1 MQSNLLSRKP
11 NPPGLEMSD
20 EIDLLKLWK
29 ALWRRKWAIIGF
41 SMLPSLLVGLSLLT
55 VTPTYR
61 AETTVLI
68 EGKPSSVGSIEHV
81 YGRDTVSSEYLPTQL
96 ELFKSRALAERV
108 VRQLNLVAHPE
119 FFAKEQEGT
128 FALLKKLL
136 SALDIRKLVPSGAA
150 LEPPTPE
157 ELEVLRFDEV
167 TRAFMTRIKVI
178 RQGNSTLVKVQVEM
192 SDPQMAAKAANA
204 LAKELIESQMEAAVE
219 VSAGA
224 SAWMNGRLVSLR
236 EQLKVSEERLQRYR
250 EAENLV
256 DVGGVSTISAT
267 ELARTGDR
275 LIDARLKYAEAESQ
289 YRQVQ
294 ANRGNWEKLAAVPAV
309 LGHPLI
315 QQLKADETKARAKVE
330 ERSKRYGA
338 QHPQMEAVRAELNAA
353 SASLHGQ
360 IVQVVAGIERNYQL
374 AVANQKTLQASFNR
388 VQSQQQSVSR
398 KEFKLRELKSEVDA
412 NLSLYNA
419 FANRL
424 KETAATSD
432 LDIVSVRIVDPAIV
446 PTMPV
451 GQRKVLVVT
460 LTAMLC
466 LILAAAL
473 TLLFEALNNTFKSA
487 DQVEEQLNIPVL
499 GVAPR
504 VSTKLGCELWQLY
517 SRELDRRFSESI
529 RTMRT
534 GIVLGDLKQPHKVLL
549 VTSSIPGEGKSTVST
564 NLACALGQMEKVL
577 LIDADLR
584 RPMLAKHFQLPIG
597 SPGLANL
604 LAGTASLDDCIQ
616 QADGVD
622 VLAAGT
628 VPPNPQELLASPLF
642 SQLLEQLS
650 ERYQRIVIDTP
661 PCLAVSDAL
670 LMSTL
675 ADFVLYVV
683 KSYATAVP
691 LVHKGIG
698 QLLQG
703 SAPVKGI
710 VLNQVDVTAAGSRGG
725 RYDGYYDYYSYSD
738 SPT

>member
-1 MQSNLLSRKP
+1 MQSNLFSRKP
-11 NPPGLEMSD
+11 NPPGVEGSD
-20 EIDLLKLWK
+20 EIDLFKIW
-29 ALWRRKWAIIGF
+29 AILWRRKWAIVGF
-41 SMLPSLLVGLSLLT
+41 SMLVSLLVGLFQLT
-55 VTPTYR
+55 VSPTYR

-68 EGKPSSVGSIEHV
+68 EGKPSSVGAIEHA
-81 YGRDTVSSEYLPTQL
+81 YGRDTAGSEYLPTQL

-119 FFAKEQEGT
+119 FSAQEQEGL
-128 FALLKKLL
+128 FALLKKLFGV
-136 SALDIRKLVPSGAA
+136 LDIRRLAPNSTALDPATAEA
-150 LEPPTPE
+150 LEA
-157 ELEVLRFDEV
+157 LRFDEV

-178 RQGNSTLVKVQVEM
+178 PQGKSTLVKVQVEM
-192 SDPQMAAKAANA
+192 SDPHMAAKAANA
-204 LAKELIESQMEAAVE
+204 LAKGLIESQMEAAVE
-219 VSAGA
+219 VSTGA
-224 SAWMNGRLVSLR
+224 STWMNGRLVSLR

-256 DVGGVSTISAT
+256 DVGGVSTISAA

-275 LIDARLKYAEAESQ
+275 LIDARLQLAEAESQ

-294 ANRGNWEKLAAVPAV
+294 ANRGNWEKLAAIPVV
-309 LGHPLI
+309 LGHPQV
-315 QQLKADETKARAKVE
+315 QQFKAEETKARAKVE

-338 QHPQMEAVRAELNAA
+338 QHPQMEAARSELNAVA
-353 SASLHGQ
+353 ASLRGQ

-374 AVANQKTLQASFNR
+374 AVANQKSLQASFNR
-388 VQSQQQSVSR
+388 IKSQLQNISR

-412 NLSLYNA
+412 NRSLYNA
-419 FANRL
+419 FGNRL

-460 LTAMLC
+460 LSAVLC
-466 LILAAAL
+466 LILGAAL
-473 TLLFEALNNTFKSA
+473 TLLYEALNNTFKSV

-504 VSTKLGCELWQLY
+504 LSTTLGCELGQLY
-517 SRELDRRFSESI
+517 GRDLDRRFSESV

-534 GIVLGDLKQPHKVLL
+534 GIVLSGLKQPHKVLL
-549 VTSSIPGEGKSTVST
+549 VTSSIPGEGKTTVST
-564 NLACALGQMEKVL
+564 NLACALGQMERVL

-584 RPMLAKHFQLPIG
+584 RPMLAKNFQLPVG
-597 SPGLANL
+597 SPGLANV
-604 LAGTASLDDCIQ
+604 LAGTATLDDCIRQ
-616 QADGVD
+616 VDGMD

-628 VPPNPQELLASPLF
+628 VPPNPQELLASALF

-661 PCLAVSDAL
+661 PCLAVSDAV

-675 ADFVLYVV
+675 ADFVVYVI
-683 KSYATAVP
+683 KSDATAAP

-703 SAPVKGI
+703 NAPVKGI
-710 VLNQVDVTAAGSRGG
+710 VLNQVDVTAAGSKSG

>member
-1 MQSNLLSRKP
+1 MQSNLFSRKP
-11 NPPGLEMSD
+11 NPPGLDMPD
-20 EIDLLKLWK
+20 EIDLLKIWE
-29 ALWRRKWAIIGF
+29 ALWRRKWAIVGF
-41 SMLPSLLVGLSLLT
+41 SMLVSLLVGLFLLT
-55 VTPTYR
+55 ISPTYR

-68 EGKPSSVGSIEHV
+68 EGKPSSVGSVEHV
-81 YGRDTVSSEYLPTQL
+81 YGRDAAGSEYLPTQL

-108 VRQLNLVAHPE
+108 VRQLNLVTYPE
-119 FFAKEQEGT
+119 FFTTEQEGP

-136 SALDIRKLVPSGAA
+136 SGRLAPSRTAHA
-150 LEPPTPE
+150 PATPE
-157 ELEVLRFDEV
+157 ELEALRFDEV
-167 TRAFMTRIKVI
+167 TRTFMTRIKVI
-178 RQGNSTLVKVQVEM
+178 RQGNSKLVKVQVEM
-192 SDPQMAAKAANA
+192 SNPHMAAKAANA
-204 LAKELIESQMEAAVE
+204 LAKGLIESQMEAAVE

-224 SAWMNGRLVSLR
+224 GAWMNGRLVSLR

-256 DVGGVSTISAT
+256 DVGGVSTISAA
-267 ELARTGDR
+267 ELGRISDR
-275 LIDARLKYAEAESQ
+275 FIDVRLKHAEAESQ

-294 ANRGNWEKLAAVPAV
+294 ANRGNWEKLAAIPAV

-315 QQLKADETKARAKVE
+315 QQLKTEETTARAKVE

-338 QHPQMEAVRAELNAA
+338 QHPQMEAVRSELNAA
-353 SASLHGQ
+353 STSLRGQ
-360 IVQVVAGIERNYQL
+360 IEQVVAGIERDYQL
-374 AVANQKTLQASFNR
+374 AVASQKTLQASVNR
-388 VQSQQQSVSR
+388 TQSQLQNISR

-412 NLSLYNA
+412 NRSLYNA

-451 GQRKVLVVT
+451 GKRKILIVT
-460 LTAMLC
+460 FTAMLC
-466 LILAAAL
+466 LMLGGML
-473 TLLFEALNNTFKSA
+473 TLMFEALNNTFKSV
-487 DQVEEQLNIPVL
+487 DQIEEQLNIPVL

-504 VSTKLGCELWQLY
+504 LSTKLGCELWQLY
-517 SRELDRRFSESI
+517 SRDLDRRFSESV

-534 GIVLGDLKQPHKVLL
+534 GIVLSGLKQPHKVLL
-549 VTSSIPGEGKSTVST
+549 VTSSIPGEGKTTVSI
-564 NLACALGQMEKVL
+564 NLACALGQMEQVL

-584 RPMLAKHFQLPIG
+584 RPMLAKNFQLPIG

-604 LAGTASLDDCIQ
+604 LAGTASLDDCIRQ
-616 QADGVD
+616 VDGVD

-661 PCLAVSDAL
+661 PCLAVSDAV

-683 KSYATAVP
+683 KSDATAVP

-698 QLLQG
+698 QLLQVN
-703 SAPVKGI
+703 APVKGI
-710 VLNQVDVTAAGSRGG
+710 VLNQVDVTAAGFKSG